1 MRRTLR
7 VCGHALSVVAAAALL
22 TACGGSGNDGSAA
35 SSSGRTSSSASG
47 SSADAAASD
56 FCKQAAEVQQ
66 HVAATFNGES
76 DPSTLP
82 SALEKSAQEIRAVE
96 PPAELRSDWTSFADG
111 IEQIA
116 KAAQLN
122 FKDPNAVATFQQKVG
137 ALQQQYGPAFTNVQT
152 YLTQKC
158 GLGGSPTESAAPSS

>member
-1 MRRTLR
+1 MRRTLY

-35 SSSGRTSSSASG
+35 SSSGRASSSASG
-47 SSADAAASD
+47 SSVDAASG
-56 FCKQAAEVQQ
+56 FCKQAAKVQD
-66 HVAATFNGES
+66 HVAATFSGES

-96 PPAELRSDWTSFADG
+96 PPAELGSDWTSFADG

-122 FKDPNAVATFQQKVG
+122 FKDPNAVATFQQKVS

-158 GLGGSPTESAAPSS
+158 GLGGGPTESAAPSS